1 MINDANFLELKTK
14 LGEAKSQVSK
24 VIVGQASVVDQALI
38 AILTR
43 QHALI
48 EGVPGVAKTLLVRT
62 LAHVLGTEFGRIQF
76 TADMMPSDITGMNV
90 FDSKRGEFS
99 LVRGPV
105 FTEFLLADEIN
116 RSPARTQAGLLE
128 AMQERSVT
136 IDRQTHQ
143 LSDNFL
149 VFATQNPIEHE
160 GTYPLAEAQKDRFL
174 MQIDIGLPERQ
185 EELTLAQR
193 TLGYDAPEETLKQGG
208 ILPVLGPGA
217 LAGLRA
223 QLHSVVVRPELLA
236 YAVDIVRRTRSDDA
250 VLVGAGPRGT
260 QALLLAAR
268 AHAAISGRDFVT
280 PDDIRSLVGP
290 TLGHRTVLKP
300 EYDLE
305 GLTVP
310 EVLGRVTLE
319 VPVPQ

>member
-1 MINDANFLELKTK
+1 MINAANFLELKTK

-76 TADMMPSDITGMNV
+76 TPDMMPSDITGMNV

-99 LVRGPV
+99 LVRGPI

-136 IDRQTHQ
+136 IDRQTYK

-149 VFATQNPIEHE
+149 VFATQNPIDHE

-174 MQIDIGLPERQ
+174 MKIDIGLPERQ

-208 ILPVLGPGA
+208 ILPVLGHGA
-217 LAGLRA
+217 LEGLRA

-300 EYDLE
+300 EFDLE

-310 EVLGRVTLE
+310 EVLARVTLE